1 MGEGS
6 PSGGENEEVEEQG
19 EGREGGGV
27 HITGVQKRNE
37 ERKSGF

>member
-19 EGREGGGV
+19 EGREGGGA
-27 HITGVQKRNE
+27 HNRCAE
-37 ERKSGF
+37 EK